1 MKHNKTSK
9 IVAAAAASMLVFA
22 GSSCEKNAA
31 EKVNESSSSL
41 EFECISAQA
50 TFVLKGSADSLV
62 EMGLESDALYS
73 DSVSLIMPKSLRGCD
88 VTELRD
94 SIVSIALQIKGVPV
108 EKAVCQWIDTMGM
121 RQDFSPE
128 KISDTWNDQ
137 KDAVDIASAFVV
149 NLTPRVLVYC
159 ITNDGYFR
167 GAAHGSSNRRYINFD
182 MAGKGSIITLERLFT
197 AEGLKKLPALI
208 AARAES
214 MSDNIGA
221 TTITELPENGNFFLS
236 SEDEIVFSYQPYE
249 VASYAQGFIE
259 IPFYAYELFDEM
271 TPYAIDYFGLQNFV
285 TE

>member
-31 EKVNESSSSL
+31 EKDNESSSL
-41 EFECISAQA
+41 EFECISAKA
-50 TFVLKGSADSLV
+50 TFVQKGSADSLV

-108 EKAVCQWIDTMGM
+108 EKAVCQWVDTMGM

-128 KISDTWNDQ
+128 KISDTWNAEYSGCDI
-137 KDAVDIASAFVV
+137 VDGFVV
-149 NLTPRVLVYC
+149 NLTPHVLVYC
-159 ITNDGYFR
+159 ITHDVYFK

-236 SEDEIVFSYQPYE
+236 SEYEIVFSYQPYE
-249 VASYAQGFIE
+249 VASYAQGLIE
-259 IPFYAYELFDEM
+259 IPFDAYELLDEM
-271 TPYAIDYFGLQNFV
+271 TPYAINYFGLQDFV
-285 TE
+285 TK